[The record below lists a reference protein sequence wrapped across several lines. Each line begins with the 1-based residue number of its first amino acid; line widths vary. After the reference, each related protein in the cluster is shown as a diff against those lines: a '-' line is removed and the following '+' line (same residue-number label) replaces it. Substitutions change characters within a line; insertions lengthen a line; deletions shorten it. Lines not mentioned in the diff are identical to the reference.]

1 MSKDITASNPAPD
14 STTPSSPEVGFP
26 APPAAVKEGWEKR
39 QKTQAASDD
48 GSNGS
53 PDLFDA
59 LSVSKIASAVRAC
72 KKTYPHPPAS
82 S

>member
-14 STTPSSPEVGFP
+14 STTPSSPE
-26 APPAAVKEGWEKR
+26 
-39 QKTQAASDD
+39 KTQAASDD